1 MIVNEANVRKV
12 IPVAG
17 GKGGVGKSV
26 ITANLGILLS
36 SYAKQTVAIDL
47 DLGGSNL
54 HTYLGMKNRNAGI
67 GNFLSDRSV
76 KFNDLITDTPYR
88 YLRFVPGDVLVAGLG
103 TIQQSQRNSISSRIE
118 KIDADYIL
126 MDLGSGTGLNVID
139 FFLISNSGFVVT
151 TPQTPAILN
160 AYSFLKNVAFRQL
173 QRSCTSPKSVV
184 SYLKDV
190 VRDKTP
196 GGTPTIREI
205 LKKIRSISAP
215 VGKTA
220 REAVA
225 GLKPQLVINMAETP
239 EDIQMGENLRD
250 LIAKNLE
257 INIGCL
263 GVVYYDYGVNQAVRE
278 LKPFVVHAHD
288 SIAAVELDR
297 IAQKIIHSPRFP
309 DMPIDTDE
317 YAGSFELAE
326 VEAQNDFAEIEGSPE
341 DSAAAQEGEL
351 DVSHE
356 EYAAIIA
363 AQRQE
368 IENLKGTVRML
379 TMNQR

>member
-1 MIVNEANVRKV
+1 MIINEANVRKV
-12 IPVAG
+12 IPIAG

-36 SYAKQTVAIDL
+36 SYAKHTVAIDL

-54 HTYLGMKNRNAGI
+54 HTYLGMKNRNTGI

-76 KFNDLITDTPYR
+76 KFDELIIDTAYR
-88 YLRFVPGDVLVAGLG
+88 YLRFIPGDVLVAGLG
-103 TIQQSQRNSISSRIE
+103 NLQQSQRKSVIARIDR
-118 KIDADYIL
+118 IDADYIL

-139 FFLISNSGFVVT
+139 FFLSANSGFVVT

-173 QRSCTSPKSVV
+173 QRTCTAPKSVV
-184 SYLKDV
+184 AYLKDV

-196 GGTPTIREI
+196 GGTPTIRDI

-215 VGKTA
+215 AGKAA
-220 REAVA
+220 RQAVA
-225 GLKPQLVINMAETP
+225 ALKPQLIINMAEAP
-239 EDIQMGENLRD
+239 EDIRMAENLRD

-263 GVVYYDYGVNQAVRE
+263 GVVYYDPGVNHSVRA
-278 LKPFVVHAHD
+278 LKPFVVHSHD

-317 YAGSFELAE
+317 YESSFELAE
-326 VEAQNDFAEIEGSPE
+326 IEAANDFEEIEQSDATP
-341 DSAAAQEGEL
+341 AAESDV

-363 AQRQE
+363 AQRHE
-368 IENLKGTVRML
+368 IQNLKGTVRML